1 MKPSCCFPLR
11 FVIKAVAIL
20 DFIAA
25 SLIVLVT
32 SGGLI
37 YIYLFPSEVD
47 AWFRDAGNNV
57 TTTNSSSSDFI
68 SAAEIQTRL
77 STFVNLDKL
86 WKDDGGILATA
97 LLLLGLIYSLQKL
110 VLACVLI
117 IAVFQERVKLLR
129 IWVGY
134 SLVILVLSVMGYL
147 SLLLAGVTEPWS
159 IPFYVVAFIS
169 REYVIWITT
178 AFLKKVQSQKS
189 DDAFLIRGRGGGIN
203 NNKVVYKL

>member
-1 MKPSCCFPLR
+1 MQ
-11 FVIKAVAIL
+11 
-20 DFIAA
+20 IAA

-117 IAVFQERVKLLR
+117 IAVFQVRRK
-129 IWVGY
+129 Y
-134 SLVILVLSVMGYL
+134 
-147 SLLLAGVTEPWS
+147 
-159 IPFYVVAFIS
+159 
-169 REYVIWITT
+169 
-178 AFLKKVQSQKS
+178 
-189 DDAFLIRGRGGGIN
+189 N
-203 NNKVVYKL
+203 

>member
-97 LLLLGLIYSLQKL
+97 LLLL
-110 VLACVLI
+110 
-117 IAVFQERVKLLR
+117 
-129 IWVGY
+129 
-134 SLVILVLSVMGYL
+134 VILVLSVMGYL